1 MNAGEEFLLL
11 MPYTQLDGAI
21 IAARRL
27 SKAVSSSR
35 YDHSES
41 PYRFLTVSI
50 GVASNNNEYWEA
62 VVEQADSALYDA
74 KEKGRNTV
82 CLVEPPEE
90 TEFWD
95 LSQKANP
102 ERPAPN

>member
-1 MNAGEEFLLL
+1 

-62 VVEQADSALYDA
+62 VV
-74 KEKGRNTV
+74 
-82 CLVEPPEE
+82 
-90 TEFWD
+90 
-95 LSQKANP
+95 
-102 ERPAPN
+102 